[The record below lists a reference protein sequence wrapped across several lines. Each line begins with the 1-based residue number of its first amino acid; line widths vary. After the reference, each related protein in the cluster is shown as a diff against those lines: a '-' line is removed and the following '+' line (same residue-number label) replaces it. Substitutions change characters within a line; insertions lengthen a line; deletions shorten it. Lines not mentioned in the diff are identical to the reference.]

1 MEHKKWLRMDNA
13 SKIFPA
19 TMTATDTKVFRMS
32 AAVRDQVDPDILQQA
47 LDETYDYFRLYHAVL
62 RRGIFWYY
70 LEDSEQRPQVQLDDQ
85 PACAQIYHF
94 DKRNLLFRVLYHR
107 NRIHLEVFH
116 ALSDGTG
123 ALWFLDH
130 LLYNYTIRRY
140 PEVFKDQVLNY
151 PGKGSQKQQFDDSAA
166 RYFGHEGDWLFSRPV
181 RVAVNTAAR
190 VGKAV
195 GKAALGVSGKARGAA
210 GDHKEPTRKKPKARV
225 YHVRGTKTPDHR
237 MRLVEADMPAAEVLR
252 LAHAA
257 GTTLT
262 VYLTALFV
270 DAVYRDAPRPKE
282 VGTIAVSVP
291 VNLRSY
297 FKSSSARNFWSTL
310 HVGYT
315 YGQNGAE
322 GDSIESICR
331 SLDRQFKDQLTE
343 EKLRKKLNQLRALEE
358 ILFFRLVIRP
368 VKDLALK
375 IANARRNRNLT
386 LAMSNIGQVAF
397 PAEVD
402 PYIEQLYALTS
413 AARPHFVSIS
423 HGDRLTICFTS
434 PFMETEIQRNFITT
448 LTEKGVP
455 VTVAVN
461 RVSIE
466 EMPEMKEGV
475 GRG

>member
-1 MEHKKWLRMDNA
+1 MKRKKWVRMDNA

-19 TMTATDTKVFRMS
+19 TMTAADTKVFRMS
-32 AAVRDQVDPDILQQA
+32 AAVRDQVDPAILQQA

-70 LEDSEQRPQVQLDDQ
+70 LEESAQRPQVQLDDQ

-94 DKRNLLFRVLYHR
+94 DKKNLLFRVLYYGH
-107 NRIHLEVFH
+107 RIHLEVFH

-123 ALWFLDH
+123 ALWFLDY

-140 PEVFKDQVLNY
+140 PEVFKYKVLNY
-151 PGKGSQKQQFDDSAA
+151 SGKGSQKQQLDDSAA
-166 RYFGHEGDWLFSRPV
+166 RYFGHEGDWLFARPV
-181 RVAVNTAAR
+181 RVAVNTVAR
-190 VGKAV
+190 MGKAV
-195 GKAALGVSGKARGAA
+195 GKAALSVSGKAAGAA
-210 GDHKEPTRKKPKARV
+210 GGHGEPASKRGQARV
-225 YHVRGTKTPDHR
+225 YHVRGTKTPDNR
-237 MRLVEADMPAAEVLR
+237 MRVVEADMPAAEVLR
-252 LAHAA
+252 LAHEV

-270 DAVYRDAPRPKE
+270 DAAYKDAPRPRE

-297 FKSSSARNFWSTL
+297 YKSSSARNFWSTI
-310 HVGYT
+310 HVRYT

-331 SLDRQFKDQLTE
+331 SLDRQFKEQLTE
-343 EKLRKKLNQLRALEE
+343 EKLTKKLNQLRTLEE

-375 IANARRNRNLT
+375 IANARRNRTLT
-386 LAMSNIGQVAF
+386 LAIGRVAF
-397 PAEVD
+397 PEAVD

-413 AARPHFVSIS
+413 AARPQFVSIS
-423 HGDRLTICFTS
+423 HGDSLTICFTS

-448 LTEKGVP
+448 LTAQGVP

-461 RVSIE
+461 RVSRE
-466 EMPEMKEGV
+466 EMPGMKAGV